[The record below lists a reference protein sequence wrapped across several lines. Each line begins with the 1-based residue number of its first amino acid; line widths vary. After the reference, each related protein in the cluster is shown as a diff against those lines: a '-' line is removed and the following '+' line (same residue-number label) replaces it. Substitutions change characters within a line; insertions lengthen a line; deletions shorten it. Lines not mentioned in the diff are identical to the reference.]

1 MFNSIAANA
10 KSKIIQRNPASMLYF
25 WPSDRTDQG
34 HLWDRKTP
42 LCHLQVKHVDLKLLF
57 QGDYDTMCKL
67 CKYVLN
73 VMKRKVM

>member
-10 KSKIIQRNPASMLYF
+10 KSKIILRKPASMLYF
-25 WPSDRTDQG
+25 WPSDRADQG
-34 HLWDRKTP
+34 KTP
-42 LCHLQVKHVDLKLLF
+42 LCHSQVKHVDLKLLF
-57 QGDYDTMCKL
+57 QGDYDTLCKL